1 MGAGGGGG
9 HKGREGEDEEE
20 ETAAVDDAK
29 IVALL
34 DTFFVVWCF
43 CPPPRLIAPSAQKGK
58 ESWHSPLVWRSRAN
72 DRTQHNPPML
82 SPVRGSFLDV
92 GMCTLGYQ
100 EICPDCM

>member
-1 MGAGGGGG
+1 MVVVGG
-9 HKGREGEDEEE
+9 HKGREGEEDEEE

-43 CPPPRLIAPSAQKGK
+43 CPPLHLIALSVQKRK
-58 ESWHSPLVWRSRAN
+58 ESWHSALVWRSRAN
-72 DRTQHNPPML
+72 DRTTML
-82 SPVRGSFLDV
+82 SPVRGSFLCV

-100 EICPDCM
+100 ENRPDCM